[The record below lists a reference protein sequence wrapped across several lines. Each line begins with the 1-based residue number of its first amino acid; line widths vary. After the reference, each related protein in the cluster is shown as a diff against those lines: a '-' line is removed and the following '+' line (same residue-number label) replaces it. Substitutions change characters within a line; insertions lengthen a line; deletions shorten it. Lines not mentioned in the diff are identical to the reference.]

1 MVDAIEVDP
10 EAPGFGSAV
19 AVVLVGCVAASL
31 AILPAAIAVH
41 APGVPPYWVAGGV
54 GTVAAVVA
62 MGKLAAMAWGA
73 CSSLWDSHRAS
84 VAAAYA
90 D

>member
-1 MVDAIEVDP
+1 MVDASEL
-10 EAPGFGSAV
+10 ELEEPGFGLMIA
-19 AVVLVGCVAASL
+19 AVLVAGVATAL
-31 AILPAAIAVH
+31 AILPAAIALR
-41 APGVPPYWVAGGV
+41 APGVPPDWVAGGV
-54 GTVAAVVA
+54 GTVAAAVA